1 MEKLIKERV
10 ERIKD
15 LINWFEEFQPN
26 DLEQI
31 ERLLLGFRY
40 VDNEFVENDL
50 RQDLYREIKKIKSDK
65 HLEVSYRFVNAIFRH
80 DVNLRMKNK

>member
-1 MEKLIKERV
+1 MEKLTKERV

-15 LINWFEEFQPN
+15 LVEWFKEFQPN

-40 VDNEFVENDL
+40 VNNEVVENEL
-50 RQDLYREIKKIKSDK
+50 RQDL
-65 HLEVSYRFVNAIFRH
+65 
-80 DVNLRMKNK
+80 

>member
-1 MEKLIKERV
+1 MEKLTKERV

-15 LINWFEEFQPN
+15 LVEWFKEFQPN

-40 VDNEFVENDL
+40 VNNEVVENEL
-50 RQDLYREIKKIKSDK
+50 RQDLYRYIKNIKSDK
-65 HLEVSYRFVNAIFRH
+65 HLEKSYVFVNAIFRH
-80 DVNLRMKNK
+80 DANLRMKNK